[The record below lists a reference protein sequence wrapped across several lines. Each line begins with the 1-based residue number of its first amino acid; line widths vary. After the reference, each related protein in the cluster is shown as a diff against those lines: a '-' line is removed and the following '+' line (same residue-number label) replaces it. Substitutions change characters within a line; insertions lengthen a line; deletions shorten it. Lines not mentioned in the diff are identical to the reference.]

1 MERGDGA
8 MQRNG
13 PEWTADKGEM
23 RSMDSTSVKIMAM
36 RMEQERELRLHMEV
50 GRQQRELRPRPAR
63 SARPVGMLL
72 PWLGSFA
79 NRLRPISRP
88 RATRREIQPA
98 ATAAD

>member
-1 MERGDGA
+1 

-13 PEWTADKGEM
+13 PEWTADKGER
-23 RSMDSTSVKIMAM
+23 RSMESTSVKIMAM

-72 PWLGSFA
+72 PWLDLAPG
-79 NRLRPISRP
+79 RP
-88 RATRREIQPA
+88 RAGDGPQPVGE
-98 ATAAD
+98 TAQPGKKHAYRPR